1 MKKSI
6 LLIFLLIILSML
18 SACSAAIKIVEVL
31 VEEEPESQ
39 EAPKSDEEISINL
52 KEPTSKAQSVEF
64 AAEDLFS
71 TTLFK
76 EDPALLQFSKKVEK
90 HISTFDPNFTVTYRG
105 NLDWDT
111 FEKQLND
118 IYNIINFVNPYTAGY
133 VKDLGWEAWEVND
146 GFEVEFD
153 FTYLTDSKK
162 EKKIDAFVEEFANKF
177 ITNDMDDFHRAK
189 AVNDFVVQLAT
200 YSGEDASE
208 GQSVYELISKE
219 TGVCQAYA
227 LLAYRLFL
235 AAGIDA
241 KYVYGYSDNQLHA
254 WNLVNVNGDWYHVD
268 TTWNDVN
275 PDEPYAISYAYFLVN
290 DEKLSEDHIWAN
302 ENYFAATS
310 NAYDFM
316 HDMWYEDTVGNVI
329 YYNSMTDNK
338 VYAYDLATKQ
348 NRQVTETS
356 CYYLAAVDD
365 AIYCSDYDNA
375 GFLTKI
381 FINDGSEEVLLE
393 EEVLNLFINDKGA
406 LLYETIDGEKHSQ
419 NL

>member
-18 SACSAAIKIVEVL
+18 SACSAAIKAAEVL
-31 VEEEPESQ
+31 LQDELESEEE
-39 EAPKSDEEISINL
+39 EEISIDP
-52 KEPTSKAQSVEF
+52 KELANKAPSAEF
-64 AAEDLFS
+64 SAEDLFS

-76 EDPALLQFSKKVEK
+76 EDPAMLQFSKKIEK
-90 HISTFDPNFTVTYRG
+90 HISTFDSNFTVMYRG
-105 NLDWDT
+105 KLDWDI
-111 FEKQLND
+111 FEEQLND
-118 IYNIINFVNPYTAGY
+118 LYNILSFVNPYTTGY
-133 VKDLGWEAWEVND
+133 IEEYGWEAWEVDN
-146 GFEVEFD
+146 GYEVEFN
-153 FTYLTDSKK
+153 FTYITDAKK
-162 EKKIDAFVEEFANKF
+162 EKKVDAYVQDFAKKY
-177 ITNDMDDFHRAK
+177 ITDDMDDFHRAK

-200 YSGEDASE
+200 YTDKGDSQ
-208 GQSVYELISKE
+208 GQAVYELISEE

-235 AAGIDA
+235 AAGLDA

-254 WNLVNVNGDWYHVD
+254 WNLVSVNGDWYHID
-268 TTWNDVN
+268 TTWNDIT
-275 PDEPYAISYAYFLVN
+275 PIEPYAISYAYFLVN

-316 HDMWYEDTVGNVI
+316 HDMWYADTVGNVI
-329 YYNSMTDNK
+329 YYNSLDDDM

-348 NRQVTETS
+348 NRQVTETA
-356 CYYLAAVDD
+356 CYYLAAFDD

-381 FINDGSEEVLLE
+381 FINDGSEEVLVE
-393 EEVLNLFINDKGA
+393 EEVLNLFVDDKGV
-406 LLYETIDGEKHSQ
+406 LFYETIDGEKHSQ
-419 NL
+419 TL

>member
-1 MKKSI
+1 MKKSL
-6 LLIFLLIILSML
+6 LLIFLFIML
-18 SACSAAIKIVEVL
+18 GMLTACSAVIKAIEVSL
-31 VEEEPESQ
+31 PEEPES
-39 EAPKSDEEISINL
+39 EADTSIDH
-52 KEPTSKAQSVEF
+52 EAPTSKAQSVDF
-64 AAEDLFS
+64 SAEDLFS
-71 TTLFK
+71 TTFFK
-76 EDPALLQFSKKVEK
+76 EDPALLQFSRKVEK
-90 HISTFDPNFTVTYRG
+90 HIAEFDSNFTVMYRG
-105 NLDWDT
+105 KLDWDT
-111 FEKQLND
+111 FKEQLND
-118 IYNIINFVNPYTAGY
+118 IKKIINFVNPYTAGY
-133 VKDLGWEAWEVND
+133 IDDFNGEVWEEDN
-146 GFEVEFD
+146 GYMVEFD
-153 FTYLTDSKK
+153 FTYLTDAKK
-162 EKKIDAFVEEFANKF
+162 EKKVDAYVQEFANKF

-200 YSGEDASE
+200 YSDEGASQ

-235 AAGIDA
+235 VADLDA
-241 KYVYGYSDNQLHA
+241 KYVYGYSDNELHA
-254 WNLVNVNGDWYHVD
+254 WNLVNVNGDWYHID
-268 TTWNDVN
+268 TTWNDIN
-275 PDEPYAISYAYFLVN
+275 PDEPYAIAYAYFLVN

-316 HDMWYEDTVGNVI
+316 HDMWYTDTVGNVI
-329 YYNSMTDNK
+329 YYNSLADSM

-348 NRQVTETS
+348 YKQITATS
-356 CYYLAAVDD
+356 CYYLAASDD

-381 FINDGSEEVLLE
+381 FIKDGSEEVLLE
-393 EEVLNLFINDKGA
+393 EEVQNLFIDDKGV

>member
-6 LLIFLLIILSML
+6 LLIFLLITISIL
-18 SACSAAIKIVEVL
+18 SACSAAKKVVEVL
-31 VEEEPESQ
+31 VQEEPELQ
-39 EAPKSDEEISINL
+39 EEAESDEEISMNL
-52 KEPTSKAQSVEF
+52 KEPTSKAPSVEF

-90 HISTFDPNFTVTYRG
+90 HISTFDPNFTVMYRG
-105 NLDWDT
+105 KLDWDT
-111 FEKQLND
+111 FEKQLYD

-133 VKDLGWEAWEVND
+133 VEDLGWEVWEVND
-146 GFEVEFD
+146 GYEVEFD

-162 EKKIDAFVEEFANKF
+162 EKKIDAFVQEFANKF

-219 TGVCQAYA
+219 TSVCQAYA

-254 WNLVNVNGDWYHVD
+254 WNLVHVNGDWYHVD
-268 TTWNDVN
+268 TTWNDIN

-316 HDMWYEDTVGNVI
+316 HDMWYADTVGNVI
-329 YYNSMTDNK
+329 YYNSMTDNM

-365 AIYCSDYDNA
+365 AIYCSDYDNT

>member
-18 SACSAAIKIVEVL
+18 SACSAAIKAVEVL
-31 VEEEPESQ
+31 LPERTESVEET
-39 EAPKSDEEISINL
+39 SIDL

-64 AAEDLFS
+64 SAEDLFS

-76 EDPALLQFSKKVEK
+76 KDPALLQFSKKVEK
-90 HISTFDPNFTVTYRG
+90 HITKFDTNFTIVYKG
-105 NLDWDT
+105 KLGWDA
-111 FEKQLND
+111 FERQLND

-133 VKDLGWEAWEVND
+133 VENYNWEAWEIDN
-146 GFEVEFD
+146 GYEVEFD
-153 FTYLTDSKK
+153 FTYLTDAKK
-162 EKKIDAFVEEFANKF
+162 EKKVDAYVENFTNKY

-208 GQSVYELISKE
+208 GQSVYELVSKE

-235 AAGIDA
+235 AAGLDA

-254 WNLVNVNGDWYHVD
+254 WNLVSVNGDWYHVD

-275 PDEPYAISYAYFLVN
+275 PDEPYAISYEYFLVN
-290 DEKLSEDHIWAN
+290 DEKLSEDHIWAKD
-302 ENYFAATS
+302 NYFAATS

-316 HDMWYEDTVGNVI
+316 HDMWYADTVGNVI
-329 YYNSMTDNK
+329 YYNSMTDSML
-338 VYAYDLATKQ
+338 YAYDLATKQ

-356 CYYLAAVDD
+356 CYYLAAAED
-365 AIYCSDYDNA
+365 AIYCSDYDND

-393 EEVLNLFINDKGA
+393 VEVLNLFIDDKGV

>member
-18 SACSAAIKIVEVL
+18 SACSAAMKGVEVL
-31 VEEEPESQ
+31 LQDELESEEEVSMD
-39 EAPKSDEEISINL
+39 PKEL
-52 KEPTSKAQSVEF
+52 ASKAPSAEF
-64 AAEDLFS
+64 SAEDLFS

-76 EDPALLQFSKKVEK
+76 EDPAMLQFSKKVEK
-90 HISTFDPNFTVTYRG
+90 HISTFDPNFTVMYRG
-105 NLDWDT
+105 KLDWDT
-111 FEKQLND
+111 FEEQVND
-118 IYNIINFVNPYTAGY
+118 LYNILNFVNPYTTGY
-133 VKDLGWEAWEVND
+133 IQEYNWEAWEVDN
-146 GFEVEFD
+146 GYEVEFD
-153 FTYLTDSKK
+153 FTYITDAKK
-162 EKKIDAFVEEFANKF
+162 EKKIDAYVQEFAKKF
-177 ITNDMDDFHRAK
+177 ITDDMDDFHRAK

-200 YSGEDASE
+200 YTDKGDSQ
-208 GQSVYELISKE
+208 GQSVYELISNE

-235 AAGIDA
+235 AAGLDA

-254 WNLVNVNGDWYHVD
+254 WNLVSVNGDWLHID
-268 TTWNDVN
+268 TTWNDIT
-275 PDEPYAISYAYFLVN
+275 PIEPYAISYAYFLVN

-316 HDMWYEDTVGNVI
+316 HDMWYADTVGNVI
-329 YYNSMTDNK
+329 YYNDMNDNM
-338 VYAYDLATKQ
+338 VYAYDLAAKQ
-348 NRQVTETS
+348 NRQVTETA
-356 CYYLAAVDD
+356 CYYLAAFED

-393 EEVLNLFINDKGA
+393 EEVLNLFVDDKGV
-406 LLYETIDGEKHSQ
+406 LFYETIDGEKHSQ
-419 NL
+419 TL

>member
-18 SACSAAIKIVEVL
+18 TACSAVIKAIEVAL
-31 VEEEPESQ
+31 PEEPESRE
-39 EAPKSDEEISINL
+39 EASMDH

-64 AAEDLFS
+64 SAEDLFS

-76 EDPALLQFSKKVEK
+76 EDPALLQFSRKVEK
-90 HISTFDPNFTVTYRG
+90 HIAEFDSNFTVMYRG
-105 NLDWDT
+105 KLDWDT
-111 FEKQLND
+111 FEKQLNN

-133 VKDLGWEAWEVND
+133 IDDFNGEVWEEDN
-146 GFEVEFD
+146 GYLVEFD
-153 FTYLTDSKK
+153 FTYLTDAKK
-162 EKKIDAFVEEFANKF
+162 EKKVDTYVQEFANKF

-200 YSGEDASE
+200 YSDEDALE
-208 GQSVYELISKE
+208 GQSVYELISKK

-235 AAGIDA
+235 EAGLDA

-275 PDEPYAISYAYFLVN
+275 PDEPYAIAYAYFLVN
-290 DEKLSEDHIWAN
+290 DEKLSEDHIWAH
-302 ENYFAATS
+302 ENYFAATN

-316 HDMWYEDTVGNVI
+316 HDMWYADTVGNVI
-329 YYNSMTDNK
+329 YYNSITDNM

-365 AIYCSDYDNA
+365 VIYCSDYDNA

-393 EEVLNLFINDKGA
+393 EEVQNLFIDDKGV